1 MAGHP
6 PSGFPLFW
14 RRLFEELDGRFTLQA
29 SALHVLV
36 LRAGQDVNG
45 LFIGRMMHV
54 TFPPST

>member
-45 LFIGRMMHV
+45 L
-54 TFPPST
+54 SLAE